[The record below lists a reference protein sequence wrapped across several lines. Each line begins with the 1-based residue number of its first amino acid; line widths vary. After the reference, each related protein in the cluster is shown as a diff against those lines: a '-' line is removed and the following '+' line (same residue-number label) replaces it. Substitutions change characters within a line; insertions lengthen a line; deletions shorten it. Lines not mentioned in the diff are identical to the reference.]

1 MNTVLVDALYYSGT
15 RGGMES
21 YLRSLYSRMPQ
32 SEFDFVAFGS
42 REFARADTSWFPGE
56 VIDSGISS
64 IGRVSWAAGELTAV
78 SRAAHHHRAALI
90 HSPANVGPWVS
101 RTPVV
106 LTVHDLLP
114 FRHPQ
119 FVPGPYAP
127 VLRALVRGAARHARR
142 VITISQRSRADIMEL
157 LHIPAE
163 RIDTIPLAGS
173 RAVAS
178 PGAQREPGLLLALGN
193 RLPHKNFEGLIE
205 ALALV
210 NAQKRPRLVIP
221 GGNDADPLRSLVNN
235 LGLQDWVELR
245 GWIDNDDLES
255 LYARAT
261 AVVIPSRFEGFGL
274 PVLEAMARGCPV
286 ICSDLPVLHEVA
298 SDAAVYFDPSRAA
311 SIATAISATLADPPL
326 LRRLASAGTRRAGL
340 FSWDRTAA
348 ATLQSFER
356 ALA

>member
-1 MNTVLVDALYYSGT
+1 
-15 RGGMES
+15 MES
-21 YLRSLYSRMPQ
+21 YLRNLYSRMPQ

-56 VIDSGISS
+56 VIDSGVSS
-64 IGRVSWAAGELTAV
+64 VGRVAWTVGELTAV
-78 SRAAHHHRAALI
+78 SRAAHRHHAALI
-90 HSPANVGPWVS
+90 HSPANVGPRVS

-114 FRHPQ
+114 FRFPE

-142 VITISQRSRADIMEL
+142 VITISERSRADIMDL

-173 RAVAS
+173 RAVVS
-178 PGAQREPGLLLALGN
+178 PGVEREPGLLLALGN

-210 NAQKRPRLVIP
+210 DARTRPRLVIP

-261 AVVIPSRFEGFGL
+261 AVVVPSYFEGFGL

-298 SDAAVYFDPSRAA
+298 SDAAVYFDPARPA
-311 SIATAISATLADPPL
+311 SIAKAVSSTLGDPHL
-326 LRRLASAGTRRAGL
+326 LHRLGSAGSLRADL
-340 FSWDRTAA
+340 FSWERTAA
-348 ATLQSFER
+348 ATLHSFGR
-356 ALA
+356 ALE